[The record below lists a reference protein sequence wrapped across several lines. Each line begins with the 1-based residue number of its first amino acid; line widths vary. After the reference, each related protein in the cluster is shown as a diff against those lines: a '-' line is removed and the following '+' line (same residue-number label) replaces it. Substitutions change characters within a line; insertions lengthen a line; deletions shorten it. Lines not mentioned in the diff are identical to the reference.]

1 VISIRNRP
9 KKTVQILWSLARAH
23 LPHLARN
30 APENSYNFTCAR
42 FCAPWEF
49 EARESTRR
57 SRCDAQRVRCRGKRS
72 FRRLF
77 PKRTN
82 FPHYSTT
89 YTRT

>member
-23 LPHLARN
+23 LPPLALN
-30 APENSYNFTCAR
+30 APENSYTFTSRAC

-57 SRCDAQRVRCRGKRS
+57 SGCDAQRVRCRGKRS

-82 FPHYSTT
+82 FLIIQQL
-89 YTRT
+89 